1 MSRQRRHTACTSHIV
16 GQGYRR
22 SMEMYGA
29 VPRPRFLL
37 LLLLLAAVF
46 WVCVLYFRLSVLISG
61 VAVAPMERMVSF
73 AAGYESRSDDG
84 DKDPCQGRR
93 VYIHDLPPRF
103 NADMLSGCGS
113 TDGRW
118 PNMCE
123 QVSNAGLGEPLTELE
138 GEGEG
143 EGALTGAAGW
153 YATQQFALDAIFH
166 GRMLRYDCLTN
177 DSSAAA
183 AVFVPFYAGFDFA
196 RHHWGYDNATRDAAS
211 LDLERWLVGRPEWRR
226 AGGRDHF
233 LVAGRTAW
241 DFRRHTCPSPTWG
254 TNLLFLPAA
263 KNMTVLVVESST
275 APGRGNDMAVPYPTY
290 FHPRTD
296 ADVLHWQQRI
306 KSADRPWLMSFVGAP
321 RPGDPRSIRSQIIA
335 QCGASSKCRQLGCA
349 SGASQCH
356 TPGDI
361 MRLFQSST
369 FCLQPPGDS
378 YTRRSAF
385 DAMVAGCVPVFF
397 HPASAYLQYRWHLPG
412 DHATYS
418 VFIPDDGVRAGNVS
432 IEDTLR
438 RIPATVVRRMQE
450 EVLRLVPRLVYA
462 DPRYS
467 LDTVKDAFDV
477 AVEGVLEKVAESM
490 RKVQTGHPRS
500 SWLDKI
506 WSE

>member
-1 MSRQRRHTACTSHIV
+1 
-16 GQGYRR
+16 
-22 SMEMYGA
+22 MEMYGA

>member
-1 MSRQRRHTACTSHIV
+1 MSRQRHTTATTTSHLV
-16 GQGYRR
+16 CQGDRR
-22 SMEMYGA
+22 SMEMSGA
-29 VPRPRFLL
+29 LLRPRF
-37 LLLLLAAVF
+37 LLLLAAVF
-46 WVCVLYFRLSVLISG
+46 WVAVLYFRLSVLVRG
-61 VAVAPMERMVSF
+61 VAVAPMERTVSF
-73 AAGYESRSDDG
+73 APGYEGRSDDDDG
-84 DKDPCQGRR
+84 NIDPCRGRR

-103 NADMLSGCGS
+103 NADILSRCGS

-118 PNMCE
+118 PSMCE
-123 QVSNAGLGEPLTELE
+123 QVSNAGLGKPLPELLE

-143 EGALTGAAGW
+143 EAALSGAGGW

-166 GRMLRYDCLTN
+166 GRMLRYGCLTN
-177 DSSAAA
+177 DSSEAA

-211 LDLERWLVGRPEWRR
+211 LDLESWLVSRPEWRR

-241 DFRRHTCPSPTWG
+241 DFRRDTCLSPTWG
-254 TNLLFLPAA
+254 TNLLLLPAA
-263 KNMTVLVVESST
+263 KNMTVLVVESS
-275 APGRGNDMAVPYPTY
+275 APGLGNDMAVPYPTY

-296 ADVLHWQQRI
+296 DDVLRWQKKI
-306 KSADRPWLMSFVGAP
+306 KSAERPWLMSFVGAP

-335 QCGASSKCRQLGCA
+335 QCGASSACRQLGCA
-349 SGASQCH
+349 FGASQCH
-356 TPGDI
+356 SPGDI

-412 DHATYS
+412 DHARYS
-418 VFIPDDGVRAGNVS
+418 VFIPEDGVRAGNVS
-432 IEDTLR
+432 IEETLR
-438 RIPATVVRRMQE
+438 RIPGTVVRRMQE
-450 EVLRLVPRLVYA
+450 EVIRLVPRLVYA

-477 AVEGVLEKVAESM
+477 AVEGVIEKVAADM
-490 RKVQTGHPRS
+490 RKVETDRRS
-500 SWLDKI
+500 SWPDNI
-506 WSE
+506 WAE

>member
-1 MSRQRRHTACTSHIV
+1 MSRQRRHTAGTSHIFCR
-16 GQGYRR
+16 GDRR

-29 VPRPRFLL
+29 VPRPRLL
-37 LLLLLAAVF
+37 LLLLLAVVF
-46 WVCVLYFRLSVLISG
+46 WVCLLHFRLSVLISG
-61 VAVAPMERMVSF
+61 VAVAPMERMASF
-73 AAGYESRSDDG
+73 AAGHESRGDDG
-84 DKDPCQGRR
+84 DKDPCRGRR

-103 NADMLSGCGS
+103 NADILSGCGR

-123 QVSNAGLGEPLTELE
+123 QVSNAGLGEPLPEPNLE
-138 GEGEG
+138 GKG
-143 EGALTGAAGW
+143 EGAGGW
-153 YATQQFALDAIFH
+153 YATQQFALDPIFH
-166 GRMLRYDCLTN
+166 GRMLRYGCLTN
-177 DSSAAA
+177 NSSEAA

-211 LDLERWLVGRPEWRR
+211 LDLERWLVRRPEWRR

-275 APGRGNDMAVPYPTY
+275 TPGHGNDMAVPYPTY

-296 ADVLHWQQRI
+296 DDVLRWQRRI

-335 QCGASSKCRQLGCA
+335 QCGASSACRQLGCA
-349 SGASQCH
+349 NGATQCH

-397 HPASAYLQYRWHLPG
+397 HPASAYLQYRWHLPE
-412 DHATYS
+412 DHARYS
-418 VFIPDDGVRAGNVS
+418 VFIPDDAVRVGNVS

-438 RIPATVVRRMQE
+438 RIPRAAVRRMQE
-450 EVLRLVPRLVYA
+450 EVIRLVPSLVYA

-467 LDTVKDAFDV
+467 LETVKDAFDV

-490 RKVQTGHPRS
+490 REVKTERRRS
-500 SWLDKI
+500 KWLDKI